1 MTKQDDL
8 VAELKAKV
16 KSGLKPSDLKKKV
29 MPKEKDLAKYLTR
42 LETEYAQ
49 LLAEKD
55 N

>member
-16 KSGLKPSDLKKKV
+16 KSGLKPSDLKKKTT
-29 MPKEKDLAKYLTR
+29 PQADEQEKYLQR
-42 LETEYAQ
+42 LENEHAQ
-49 LLAEKD
+49 LSAEKE